1 MGPWRAVR
9 ALVCLVVAIYLLAP
23 LVVVL
28 VISFS
33 SASFLRFPPP
43 GYSWRWYVNLLN
55 DPAWIDAVGIS
66 LRVMVPTA
74 FASTLLG
81 TAAALALVRGRIL
94 GAGVIGALMMT
105 PMVVPS
111 IITAAGLYIV
121 YRGVG
126 LNGTLTGIVIGHV
139 VVTLPYVVATVA
151 SALRSLDP
159 RLEAAAAT
167 LGANPVRAFVRV
179 TLPLLAPAVLSA
191 LLFAMVLSFDELIIS
206 LFVGS
211 ARLRT
216 VPVQMWSNIR
226 GDFDPTIAA
235 IASVC
240 FLVAL
245 LALGLDA
252 LLRRRS
258 GEIE

>member
-1 MGPWRAVR
+1 MRPWRALRV
-9 ALVCLVVAIYLLAP
+9 LVCTLVAIYLLAP

-28 VISFS
+28 IISFS
-33 SASFLRFPPP
+33 SAAFLRFPPP
-43 GYSWRWYVNLLN
+43 GYSWRWYANLVN
-55 DPAWIDAVGIS
+55 DPAWMDAVGVS
-66 LRVMVPTA
+66 LRVLVPAALVSTA
-74 FASTLLG
+74 LG
-81 TAAALALVRGRIL
+81 TAAAVALVRGRIL
-94 GAGVIGALMMT
+94 GASVIGAFLMA

-111 IITAAGLYIV
+111 IITAAGLYII
-121 YRGVG
+121 YRGLG
-126 LNGTLTGIVIGHV
+126 LNGTLTGMVIGHV
-139 VVTLPYVVATVA
+139 IITLPYVFATVA

-167 LGANPVRAFVRV
+167 LGASPVTAFRRI
-179 TLPLLAPAVLSA
+179 TLPLLAPAVLSS

-226 GDFDPTIAA
+226 GDFDPTVAA
-235 IASVC
+235 IASLC

-245 LALGLDA
+245 TALALEA
-252 LLRRRS
+252 LLRRRN
-258 GEIE
+258 GDRE